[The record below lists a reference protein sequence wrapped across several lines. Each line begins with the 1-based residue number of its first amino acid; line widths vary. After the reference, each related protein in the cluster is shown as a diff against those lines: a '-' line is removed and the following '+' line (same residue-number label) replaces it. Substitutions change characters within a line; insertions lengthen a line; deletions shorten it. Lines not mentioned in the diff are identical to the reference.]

1 MGGVIQ
7 QLVNALSLG
16 STYALLALGL
26 AMVFGV
32 LGLINFAHGELMT
45 IGGYALSFAAL
56 AGLPFPLCILL
67 GCAAATIAA
76 VAMERV
82 AFRPLR
88 GSDTAS
94 MLISSFAVSA
104 VLQVLFHN
112 MISGRFIATQV
123 PSWMMATM
131 SLGAVEINRI
141 HLLTIGVTA
150 VFLAGLTMFLRRA
163 PLGLAMRAAAVD
175 FPATRLM
182 GVRANSVIAAAFGLS
197 GLLAGVASVTWVA
210 QRGGVDPWMGFTP
223 VLKAFV
229 AVILGGLGSLPGAVA
244 GGFVLA
250 FIEISLRGFLPAA
263 FLPFSD
269 AIAFVLVI
277 ALLLFRP
284 EGLLGRRSEQRR

>member
-1 MGGVIQ
+1 MSSLIP

-26 AMVFGV
+26 ATVFGI

-45 IGGYALSFAAL
+45 ISGYALAFAAL
-56 AGLPFPLCILL
+56 AGFPFPLCVLL
-67 GCAAATIAA
+67 GCIAAIIAA
-76 VAMERV
+76 VAMERI

-94 MLISSFAVSA
+94 MLLSSFAVSA

-112 MISGRFIATQV
+112 MISGRFITAPV
-123 PSWMMATM
+123 PAWMMSTV
-131 SLGAVEINRI
+131 SFGNVEINRI

-150 VFLAGLTMFLRRA
+150 VFLAGLTVFLRKA
-163 PLGLAMRAAAVD
+163 PLGLAMRAASVD
-175 FPATRLM
+175 FAVTRLM
-182 GVRANSVIAAAFGLS
+182 GVRANLVIATAFALS
-197 GLLAGVASVTWVA
+197 GLLAGVASIMWLA

-229 AVILGGLGSLPGAVA
+229 AVILGGLGSMIGAVT
-244 GGFVLA
+244 GGFALA
-250 FIEISLRGFLPAA
+250 FIEISLRGFLPTA

-269 AIAFVLVI
+269 AISFVFVI
-277 ALLLFRP
+277 ALLLYRP
-284 EGLLGRRSEQRR
+284 EGLFGHRIEQRR